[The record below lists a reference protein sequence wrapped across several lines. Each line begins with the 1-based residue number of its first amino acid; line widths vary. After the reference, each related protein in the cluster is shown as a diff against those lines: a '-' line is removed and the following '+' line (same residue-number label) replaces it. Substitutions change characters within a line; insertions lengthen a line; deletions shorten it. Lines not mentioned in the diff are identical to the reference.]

1 MICYYFKYNFIK
13 QFIMEEKDFL
23 FVEQIMEQKGI
34 LPEEMLAYLRK
45 KYPFKIVYEG
55 MFGSWKPISD
65 KKPLGVICEDYLVT
79 LHDSPVPMTWR
90 RAMAYCEN
98 FTVEGIPT
106 TAGDK
111 KFWGKII
118 RNREED
124 ELSNLLISLGG
135 DGLRFDRS
143 LWCANEF
150 DNGQAFYYN
159 RCLFCD
165 LGLASKR
172 KCFYVRPVLNLKTTA
187 FVSGSF
193 KI

>member
-1 MICYYFKYNFIK
+1 
-13 QFIMEEKDFL
+13 MEEKDFA
-23 FVEQIMEQKGI
+23 FVEQVMDQKGI

-55 MFGSWKPISD
+55 MLGSWKPIPD

-98 FTVEGIPT
+98 FTVEGIPA

-111 KFWGKII
+111 SFFSKII
-118 RNREED
+118 LNREQD
-124 ELSNLLISLGG
+124 GLSNLLIRLGG

-143 LWCANEF
+143 LWCENEF
-150 DNGQAFYYN
+150 DKDQAVYYN

-165 LGLASKR
+165 LGLASKH
-172 KCFYVRPVLNLKTTA
+172 KLLYVRPVFNLKRA
-187 FVSGSF
+187 VFASGRF